1 MNSFINKIITKV
13 VAPVY
18 FNEKLPFFKIAK
30 KKNQPKQVISL
41 GKLGIGS
48 PDDPVF
54 LTAHRGVSSVA
65 PQNSLPAYKEAVRL
79 GYYSSECD
87 IRLSKDNQW
96 VLIHNDTLDSQFIQK
111 GQISDFTFDELRS
124 YKYNNGANF
133 WKYDDLKISTLD
145 EFLDVFVGSNT
156 RPQIEIKSKTYDLL
170 HTVVEAVEKKGL
182 TDTAIIISFDYEQ
195 LRRIHEINDKIEL
208 WYLIDEIT
216 QKTIDDA
223 RAIGDNVWL
232 SPCYQQNTEKSI
244 QLAIDAGI
252 GVSFWTV
259 NKVEDAK
266 KLYDMGIRYIESD
279 ILYM

>member
-1 MNSFINKIITKV
+1 MNSVINKIITKC
-13 VAPVY
+13 VAPVCFSKY
-18 FNEKLPFFKIAK
+18 LPFFHLAK
-30 KKNQPKQVISL
+30 KKNQPSEVISL
-41 GKLGIGS
+41 GEHGIGS
-48 PDDPVF
+48 ADDPVY

-111 GQISDFTFDELRS
+111 GKICDFTFDELRS

-133 WKYDDLKISTLD
+133 WKYDDLKIATLD
-145 EFLDVFVGSNT
+145 EYLDVFVGSKT

-170 HTVVEAVEKKGL
+170 YTVVDAVEAKGL
-182 TDTAIIISFDYEQ
+182 VDSAIIISFDLEQ
-195 LRRIHEINDKIEL
+195 LKHIHNLNDKIEL

-216 QKTIDDA
+216 QEHIDAA
-223 RAIGDNVWL
+223 RALGSNVWL
-232 SPCYQQNTEKSI
+232 SPCYQCNTEKSI